1 MCIFANFD
9 FYRVL
14 ITDIATENFSRKI
27 YYEKVEGILICILDA
42 ADMRGCIALQR
53 ANYARQHEP

>member
-1 MCIFANFD
+1 MCIFASFD

-14 ITDIATENFSRKI
+14 ITDIATEKFFRNI
-27 YYEKVEGILICILDA
+27 YYEKVEGILICILA